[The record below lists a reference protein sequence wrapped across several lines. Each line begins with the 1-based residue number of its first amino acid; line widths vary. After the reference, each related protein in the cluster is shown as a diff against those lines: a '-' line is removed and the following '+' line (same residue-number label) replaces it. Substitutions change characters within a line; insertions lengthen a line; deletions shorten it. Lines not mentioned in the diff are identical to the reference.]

1 MTQTPREI
9 EISKLYPFENHPF
22 QVKDDENMDLLMT
35 SIKENGVLSPIIVR
49 PKENAADEYEII
61 SGHRRFRAVQR
72 LGYKTIPAFVYDLD
86 RDSATVAVVD
96 SNLHRERLLPSE
108 KAFSYKMKLDALK
121 HQGKAIDKSSRQL
134 VGKSETADIISET
147 DSGRQVQRYIR
158 LTNLIPSL
166 LRYVDEGKIALT
178 PAVALSYLHSYEQEI
193 LVEAMEYHDCTP
205 SLSQALYLKGIS
217 QAGVCDENEIYKVLA
232 EEKANQKEHIRF
244 SKDELRRFFPG
255 GYSSKQMSDAII
267 KMLETRQRAREN
279 KGGDAR

>member
-9 EISKLYPFENHPF
+9 EISKLHPFENHPF
-22 QVKDDENMDLLMT
+22 QVKDDENMDLLMM
-35 SIKENGVLSPIIVR
+35 SIKVNGVLSPIIVR

-72 LGYKTIPAFVYDLD
+72 LGYKIIPALVYDLD
-86 RDSATVAVVD
+86 RDTAAVSVVD

-108 KAFSYKMKLDALK
+108 KAFAYKMKLEALK
-121 HQGKAIDKSSRQL
+121 HQGKATNQTSRQL

-178 PAVALSYLHSYEQEI
+178 PAVALSYLYPFEQEM

-205 SLSQALYLKGIS
+205 SLSQVLYLKSIS

-244 SKDELRRFFPG
+244 SKDELSRFFPG

-267 KMLETRQRAREN
+267 KMLEARQRAREN

>member
-9 EISKLYPFENHPF
+9 EISKLHPFENHPF

-49 PKENAADEYEII
+49 PKENAADEYEIV

-72 LGYKTIPAFVYDLD
+72 LGYKTISAFVYDLD
-86 RDSATVAVVD
+86 RDPAAVAVVD

-108 KAFSYKMKLDALK
+108 KAFAYKMKLEALK
-121 HQGKAIDKSSRQL
+121 HQGKATDETFRQL
-134 VGKSETADIISET
+134 VGKSETADIISEA

-166 LRYVDEGKIALT
+166 LRYVDDGKIALT
-178 PAVALSYLHSYEQEI
+178 PAVALSYLYPYEQEI

-205 SLSQALYLKGIS
+205 SLSQALYMKGIS
-217 QAGVCDENEIYKVLA
+217 QAGALDETEVYKA
-232 EEKANQKEHIRF
+232 MSEEKANQKEHIRF

-267 KMLETRQRAREN
+267 KMLEARQRAREN
-279 KGGDAR
+279 KGSDAR

>member
-9 EISKLYPFENHPF
+9 EISKLLPFENHPF
-22 QVKDDENMDLLMT
+22 QVKDDENMDLLMM
-35 SIKENGVLSPIIVR
+35 SIKVNGVLSPIIVR

-86 RDSATVAVVD
+86 RDTAAVSVVD

-108 KAFSYKMKLDALK
+108 KAFAYKMKLEALK
-121 HQGKAIDKSSRQL
+121 HQGKATRQL

-178 PAVALSYLHSYEQEI
+178 PAVALSYLYMYEQEA
-193 LVEAMEYHDCTP
+193 LVEAMEYYDCTP
-205 SLSQALYLKGIS
+205 SYSQAVYLEELSKVDACS
-217 QAGVCDENEIYKVLA
+217 ENEIYRVMSQQKP
-232 EEKANQKEHIRF
+232 NQVENVKIPLERLQ
-244 SKDELRRFFPG
+244 KYFPRD
-255 GYSSKQMSDAII
+255 YSAAQIGDAII
-267 KMLETRQRAREN
+267 KILNARQRV
-279 KGGDAR
+279 KGGDAQ

>member
-9 EISKLYPFENHPF
+9 EISKLHPFENHPF

-49 PKENAADEYEII
+49 PKENAADEYEIV

-72 LGYKTIPAFVYDLD
+72 LGYKTISAFVYDLD
-86 RDSATVAVVD
+86 RDTAAVAVVD

-108 KAFSYKMKLDALK
+108 KAFAYKMKLEALK
-121 HQGKAIDKSSRQL
+121 HQGKATDETFRQL
-134 VGKSETADIISET
+134 VGKSETADIISEA

-166 LRYVDEGKIALT
+166 LRYVDDGKIALT
-178 PAVALSYLHSYEQEI
+178 PAVALSYLYPYEQEI

-205 SLSQALYLKGIS
+205 SLSQALYMKGIS
-217 QAGVCDENEIYKVLA
+217 QAGALDETEVYKA
-232 EEKANQKEHIRF
+232 MSEEKANQKEHIRF

-267 KMLETRQRAREN
+267 KMLEARQRAREN
-279 KGGDAR
+279 KGSDAR

>member
-1 MTQTPREI
+1 
-9 EISKLYPFENHPF
+9 
-22 QVKDDENMDLLMT
+22 MDLLMT

-49 PKENAADEYEII
+49 PTDNSADEYEIV

-72 LGYKTIPAFVYDLD
+72 LGYKTIPAFVYNLD
-86 RDSATVAVVD
+86 RDTAAVAVVD

-108 KAFSYKMKLDALK
+108 KAFAYKMKLDALK
-121 HQGKAIDKSSRQL
+121 HQGKAIDETSRQL

-166 LRYVDEGKIALT
+166 LRYVDEGKIAIT
-178 PAVALSYLHSYEQEI
+178 PAVALSYLYPYDQEM

-217 QAGVCDENEIYKVLA
+217 QAGVLDETEVYKVMS

-267 KMLETRQRAREN
+267 KMLEARQRVREN

>member
-9 EISKLYPFENHPF
+9 EISKLHPFENHPF

-49 PKENAADEYEII
+49 PKENTADEYEII

-96 SNLHRERLLPSE
+96 RNIHRERLLPSE
-108 KAFSYKMKLDALK
+108 KAFAYNMKLEALK
-121 HQGKAIDKSSRQL
+121 HQGKATDETSRQL

-178 PAVALSYLHSYEQEI
+178 PAVALSYLYPYEQEI
-193 LVEAMEYHDCTP
+193 IVEVMEYHDCTP

-217 QAGVCDENEIYKVLA
+217 QAGVLDETEVYKVMS

-244 SKDELRRFFPG
+244 NKDELRRFFPG

-267 KMLETRQRAREN
+267 KMLEARQRAREN

>member
-1 MTQTPREI
+1 
-9 EISKLYPFENHPF
+9 
-22 QVKDDENMDLLMT
+22 MDLLMM
-35 SIKENGVLSPIIVR
+35 SIKVNGVLSPIIVR

-86 RDSATVAVVD
+86 RDTAAVSVVD

-108 KAFSYKMKLDALK
+108 KAFAYKMKLEALK
-121 HQGKAIDKSSRQL
+121 HQGKATDETSRQL

-178 PAVALSYLHSYEQEI
+178 PAVALSYLYMYEQEA
-193 LVEAMEYHDCTP
+193 LVEAMEYYDCTP
-205 SLSQALYLKGIS
+205 SYSQAVYLEELSKVDACS
-217 QAGVCDENEIYKVLA
+217 ENEIYRVMSQQKP
-232 EEKANQKEHIRF
+232 NQVENVKIPLERLQ
-244 SKDELRRFFPG
+244 KYFPRD
-255 GYSSKQMSDAII
+255 YSAAQIGDAII
-267 KMLETRQRAREN
+267 KILNARQRV
-279 KGGDAR
+279 KGGDAQ